1 MEYHDG
7 VRRWIAASVA
17 GFAVMA
23 VVGLC
28 ASSGHAQV
36 NGVPPSVTSQGFG
49 GHAVNGTPPSVTSLG
64 ANGTAPNSLVTFSG
78 SGSGSGSGTPGAGD
92 GHHHH
97 HDEYAGPVWYAVPY
111 AVDLAPE
118 QDDSQATDD
127 ADEQGG
133 PTVFDRR
140 GSGADSYVPPV
151 KDMPHPHANAY
162 VDDRQDEAPQP
173 VTALVFKDGHEMEVG
188 NYAIVGATL
197 FDLTPGHSRKVA
209 LADLDLEATR
219 KVNDDRG
226 VVFELPSSPQ
236 AN

>member
-1 MEYHDG
+1 LEYHDG